1 MEKFDADAV
10 GAEIRAAFEAYEAAL
25 GANDVEALASAFWE
39 DPQVVRLGPDGGL
52 YGHDRISAFRKG
64 RETGDLTREISEVRI
79 IAFGKLVSEGK
90 TTWDRDLQLRVI
102 HQPVGV
108 VRALI
113 AIFLLLFLFGAS
125 MGTLTEQALRHS

>member
-10 GAEIRAAFEAYEAAL
+10 AAEIRAAFEAYEAAL

-64 RETGDLTREISEVRI
+64 RDTGDLTREISEVRI
-79 IAFGKLVSEGK
+79 MAFGPDWGVATCEYRRSGSGRRGAQSQVWMRRPEGWRIVSAH
-90 TTWDRDLQLRVI
+90 VSS
-102 HQPVGV
+102 
-108 VRALI
+108 
-113 AIFLLLFLFGAS
+113 GAPPP
-125 MGTLTEQALRHS
+125 GPED